1 MRNDFSNNLNELH
14 NELGIVK
21 KGNLNKD
28 HLNEILNNYADI
40 EFVKKFYQSNQELKD
55 NLKRNYEDE
64 NIQPKEIIKV
74 DDKKNTTTDKNGI
87 KNKV

>member
-1 MRNDFSNNLNELH
+1 
-14 NELGIVK
+14 
-21 KGNLNKD
+21 
-28 HLNEILNNYADI
+28 
-40 EFVKKFYQSNQELKD
+40 LKD